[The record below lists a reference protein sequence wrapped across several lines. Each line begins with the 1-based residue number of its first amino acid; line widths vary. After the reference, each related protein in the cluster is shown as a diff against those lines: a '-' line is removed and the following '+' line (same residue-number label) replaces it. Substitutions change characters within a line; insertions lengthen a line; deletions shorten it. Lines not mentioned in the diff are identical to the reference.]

1 MDNIFPEVL
10 RVRQTFDPTFITDI
24 PSRIAQE
31 ISGLGL
37 ERQLKSGDT
46 VAVTAGSRGIANLP
60 VIIRSVVQELQK
72 RGARPFV
79 IPAMGSHG
87 GATAEGQKLVLEHYG
102 ITEGVIG
109 VPIRA
114 TMETSQ
120 IGETP
125 EGIPVFVDRHALSA
139 DHIVVVNRIKPHTDF
154 DGEIES
160 GVTKMMAI
168 GLGKHKGALH
178 YHRAN
183 IRYGYYHVITSVAAV
198 VRKNCQILLGLGV
211 VENSYDQTAI
221 IRAMPPAA
229 IDEEERKLLCLAK
242 SLLARIPFDGGD
254 VLLIDEMGKNISGT
268 GIDTNVVGRAVT
280 QRERAPLK
288 PVFTRIVVRGLSP
301 ETNGNATGVGLADVV
316 TRRLVNSIDTQP
328 TYINAI
334 TSTNIEGSRIPL
346 TCDTDRDALETAIST
361 SGAGNTS
368 ELRFVWIRNTLKL
381 DEFIASEAYRKEIEA
396 HPALRILEPMGTLSF
411 DAGGNLVEQFQ

>member
-1 MDNIFPEVL
+1 MDNLFPEVL
-10 RVRQTFDPTFITDI
+10 RVRQAFDPAFIADI

-31 ISGLGL
+31 ISGLDL
-37 ERQLKSGDT
+37 EERLKSGDT

-60 VIIRSVVQELQK
+60 IIIRSVVQELQK

-87 GATAEGQKLVLEHYG
+87 GATAEGQKSLLEHYG
-102 ITEGVIG
+102 VTEGAMG

-120 IGETP
+120 IGETSD
-125 EGIPVFVDRHALSA
+125 GIPVFVDQNALAA
-139 DHIVVVNRIKPHTDF
+139 DHIAVVNRVKPHTDF

-183 IRYGYYHVITSVAAV
+183 IRYGYYHVITSVAEV
-198 VRKNCQILLGLGV
+198 IKRNCQILLGLGV

-221 IRAMPPAA
+221 IRAMRPAA
-229 IDEEERKLLCLAK
+229 IDAEERKLLCLAK
-242 SLLARIPFDGGD
+242 SLLARLPFDSGD
-254 VLLIDEMGKNISGT
+254 VLLIDEMGKDISGT
-268 GIDTNVVGRAVT
+268 GIDTNVVGRSVN

-288 PVFTRIVVRGLSP
+288 PVFTRIVVRRLS
-301 ETNGNATGVGLADVV
+301 EGTNGNATGVGLADVV
-316 TRRLVNSIDTQP
+316 TRRLVNSIDTRP
-328 TYINAI
+328 TYINAV

-346 TCDTDRDALETAIST
+346 TCNNDRDALETAIST
-361 SGAGNTS
+361 SGVQKAS

-381 DEFIASEAYRKEIEA
+381 DEFIASEAYTNEIEA
-396 HPALRILEPMGTLSF
+396 HPGLRIVEPVGFVSF
-411 DAGGNLVEQFQ
+411 DAQGNLVELFQ